1 MGTRGSHK
9 EFQTRR
15 RLTMEA
21 IYEKQIS
28 GSRVNVSNLL
38 RFSGVSRSSYYRYV
52 KRRLELPIKD
62 MKTAKLIERLH
73 HKRKGKIGIRQ
84 LKMELYRE
92 HGLIVNHKK
101 IARIKRQLNL
111 VTLIR
116 KKRTYT
122 QLNAQKHK
130 VFSNI
135 LDRKF
140 KAKRPL
146 QKLLTDIT
154 QINYG
159 IDKKAYLVAFK
170 DLGDKSIVSYKLS
183 RNMKYDFVNKALDKL
198 CNTHKLNGALIH
210 SDQGSHFTCKSFVKR
225 LEKEGVIQSM
235 SRRGE
240 CHDNAP
246 MESFFGLIKDH
257 LEPKEAYNFD
267 EIKKQVDK
275 AIYYY
280 NYERPQIG
288 LNKMPPVEYRRQ
300 II

>member
-1 MGTRGSHK
+1 M
-9 EFQTRR
+9 
-15 RLTMEA
+15 
-21 IYEKQIS
+21 
-28 GSRVNVSNLL
+28 
-38 RFSGVSRSSYYRYV
+38 
-52 KRRLELPIKD
+52 
-62 MKTAKLIERLH
+62 
-73 HKRKGKIGIRQ
+73 
-84 LKMELYRE
+84 
-92 HGLIVNHKK
+92 
-101 IARIKRQLNL
+101 
-111 VTLIR
+111 
-116 KKRTYT
+116 TYA

-267 EIKKQVDK
+267 EMKKQVDK